1 MRTHVLLPEDLV
13 REIDALVGPRGRSA
27 FLVET
32 ATNEVRRRRL
42 LEFLR
47 NDEPAWND
55 KHPELADGSGK
66 WVSVLRSESDHATRK
81 RLKGKG

>member
-1 MRTHVLLPEDLV
+1 VLLPEDLV

-47 NDEPAWND
+47 NDEPAWPD
-55 KHPELADGSGK
+55 KGYPELADGSGK
-66 WVSVLRSESDHATRK
+66 WVRSLRSESDHATQK